1 MFSSS
6 LVLDQTRPKV
16 VVPGETNSGNSNGIR
31 LKSCKVEV
39 PPISRL
45 ASAEKNAGGV
55 QLLRTAQALIQDWCV
70 IAHS

>member
-16 VVPGETNSGNSNGIR
+16 VVPGETNSNNPKGIR

-45 ASAEKNAGGV
+45 ASPDRNTGGV
-55 QLLRTAQALIQDWCV
+55 QLLRSARALIQDWCV
-70 IAHS
+70 IAHP